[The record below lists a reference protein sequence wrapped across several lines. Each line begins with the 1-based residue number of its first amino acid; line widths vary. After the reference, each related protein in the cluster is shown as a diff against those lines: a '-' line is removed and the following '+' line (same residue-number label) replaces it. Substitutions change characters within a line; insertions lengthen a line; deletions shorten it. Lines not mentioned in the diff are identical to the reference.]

1 MSAVPTIR
9 ETHPSERHAL
19 LALVARVDSE
29 TDFLLREPG
38 ERPIWARDLDSF
50 LASGNSTIFVAEVD
64 GALVGYLSAHGGRFR
79 RNRGVATLAVGVLR
93 GWSGHGVATALFEA
107 AEAWARRIGTHRLEL
122 TVAEENTRARALY
135 DRLAFQDE
143 GVMRDALR
151 VKGAWRNE
159 RLMGK
164 LIGGADIPD
173 WPDLTLDALPSTP
186 LDGLEIRP
194 ATPAD
199 AAAYFAYDQAVRSE
213 THFLLRTAAE
223 SLPDVAAA
231 RRFLADQRIGDRTA
245 TLLAVA
251 DGCIAGTLSLWTGP
265 YTRIAHEASLG
276 LAVRREYWASG
287 VGSRLME
294 AAEAWVQSRGLH
306 RLALWVF
313 GHNIRARRF
322 YTARG
327 FQEEA
332 VALRHALIDGRFADH
347 VLMAKLYG
355 G

>member
-1 MSAVPTIR
+1 M
-9 ETHPSERHAL
+9 
-19 LALVARVDSE
+19 
-29 TDFLLREPG
+29 
-38 ERPIWARDLDSF
+38 
-50 LASGNSTIFVAEVD
+50 
-64 GALVGYLSAHGGRFR
+64 
-79 RNRGVATLAVGVLR
+79 ATLAVGVLR
-93 GWSGHGVATALFEA
+93 SWSGRGIATALFEA
-107 AEAWARRIGTHRLEL
+107 AEAWARRIGAHRLEL

-135 DRLAFQDE
+135 DRLGFQDE

-164 LIGGADIPD
+164 LFSGADWPD
-173 WPDLTLDALPSTP
+173 WPDLTLDALPPAP

-245 TLLAVA
+245 TLLATA
-251 DGCIAGTLSLWTGP
+251 DGGIAGTLSLWTGP
-265 YTRIAHEASLG
+265 YARIAHEASLG

-287 VGSRLME
+287 VGSRLMSV
-294 AAEAWVQSRGLH
+294 AESWVQARGLH

-313 GHNIRARRF
+313 GHNTRARRF
-322 YTARG
+322 YAARG

-332 VALRHALIDGRFADH
+332 VARRHALIDGRFADH